1 MGAFLRKFLAIVLVI
16 VLGILAAFGFLI
28 FQSDSTE
35 STLPKPIESAS
46 VPQGDGLDGY
56 YAQQL
61 EWSECS
67 DGFEC
72 SSFSAP
78 IDYANPADGAMQ
90 ISVIRKLA
98 TGTAQ
103 GSLVLN
109 PGGPGGSGIEYTT
122 YAEYVV
128 SDTLRENF
136 DIVGFDPRGV
146 GFSTPVECLDDE
158 QTEEYIAL
166 DGSPDDQTEIDQAQ
180 AMSELFAQSC
190 ATNSPDTYKF
200 LDTISAARDVD
211 ILRALLGD
219 EKLNWLGK
227 SYGTFLG
234 ATYAD
239 LFPERVGRMLLDGAI
254 DPMLTNEKLSYG
266 QALGFELALTRFVDD
281 CVTKS
286 DCPLSA
292 SGAAGVSEVG
302 DLLIKLDAN
311 PITLDDGRLF
321 TQAMGTLGVVG
332 SLYDKQY
339 GWPELRTNLGLA
351 FDGDFSGLASSVD
364 FYTGR
369 QSDGSYKDNSND
381 AIAAVNCL
389 DRPDRATTEE
399 TAALASVWKKV
410 ATNFG
415 EYLAWS
421 NISCSYWQAEATG
434 VPKEITAP
442 GTPTI
447 LVVGTV
453 NDPATPYAW
462 SQALAAQLSKGVLLT
477 LDGDGHTAYYQGSKC
492 IDEIVDNFYLTGE
505 AEDGI
510 TCTDGP

>member
-98 TGTAQ
+98 TGTAL

-190 ATNSPDTYKF
+190 AINSPDTYKF

-254 DPMLTNEKLSYG
+254 DPTLTNEKLSFG

-302 DLLIKLDAN
+302 DLLIALDAN

-351 FDGDFSGLASSVD
+351 FDDDFSGLASSVD

-389 DRPDRATTEE
+389 DRPDRATTEQ
-399 TAALASVWKKV
+399 TVALASEWKKV
-410 ATNFG
+410 APNFG

>member
-1 MGAFLRKFLAIVLVI
+1 VLLRKFLAIVLVI
-16 VLGILAAFGFLI
+16 FVAIVATLGYQIT
-28 FQSDSTE
+28 QSDPADS
-35 STLPKPIESAS
+35 SSPKPSASAS
-46 VPQGDGLDGY
+46 VPQGDGLEGY
-56 YAQQL
+56 YSQPL
-61 EWSECS
+61 DWSDCN

-72 SSFSAP
+72 ATFTVP
-78 IDYANPADGAMQ
+78 IDYANPADGAME

-98 TGTAQ
+98 TGTAL

-122 YAEYVV
+122 YVDFV
-128 SDTLRENF
+128 ISQTLRENF

-146 GFSTPVECLDDE
+146 GQSTPVECLDDQ

-180 AMSELFAQSC
+180 EMAKLFGQTC

-200 LDTISAARDVD
+200 LDTVSATKDID

-254 DPMLTNEKLSYG
+254 DPTLSNEQLSYG
-266 QALGFELALTRFVDD
+266 QALGFELALERFVDH
-281 CVTKS
+281 CVTQS

-292 SGAAGVSEVG
+292 SGAAGVSEVSE
-302 DLLIKLDAN
+302 LLNQLDAN
-311 PITLDDGRLF
+311 PVTLEDGRLF

-339 GWPELRTNLGLA
+339 GWPDLRTNLGLA
-351 FDGDFSGLASSVD
+351 FDNDFSGLASSVD

-369 QSDGSYKDNSND
+369 QSDASFKDNSND

-389 DRPDRATTEE
+389 DRPDRATTEQ
-399 TAALASVWKKV
+399 TIALANEWKQT
-410 ATNFG
+410 APNFG

-421 NISCSYWQAEATG
+421 NISCSYWQADATG
-434 VPKEITAP
+434 VPKEIAAL

-453 NDPATPYAW
+453 NDPATPYEW
-462 SQALAAQLSKGVLLT
+462 SQALASQLSKGVLLT
-477 LDGDGHTAYYQGSKC
+477 LDGDGHTAYYQGSEC
-492 IDEIVDNFYLTGE
+492 IDEVVDNFYLTGE
-505 AEDGI
+505 AEADI
-510 TCTDGP
+510 ICTDGP

>member
-1 MGAFLRKFLAIVLVI
+1 MGAYLRKFLAIVLAIFVGIMATIGYRVI
-16 VLGILAAFGFLI
+16 
-28 FQSDSTE
+28 QSDPADS
-35 STLPKPIESAS
+35 SSPKPSASAS
-46 VPQGDGLDGY
+46 VPEGDGLDGY

-61 EWSECS
+61 EWSNCN

-72 SSFSAP
+72 STFNVP

-90 ISVIRKLA
+90 ISAIRKLA
-98 TGTAQ
+98 TGTAL

-146 GFSTPVECLDDE
+146 GQSTPVECLDDAK
-158 QTEEYIAL
+158 TEEYIAL
-166 DGSPDDQTEIDQAQ
+166 DGSPDDQTEVDQAQ

-200 LDTISAARDVD
+200 LDTISATRDID

-239 LFPERVGRMLLDGAI
+239 LFPDRVGRMLLDGAI
-254 DPMLTNEKLSYG
+254 DPTLTNEQLSYG
-266 QALGFELALTRFVDD
+266 QALGFELALSRFVDD
-281 CVTKS
+281 CATKS

-302 DLLIKLDAN
+302 DLLIELDAN
-311 PITLDDGRLF
+311 PVKLDDGRLF

-339 GWPELRTNLGLA
+339 GWPELRKNLGLA
-351 FDGDFSGLASSVD
+351 FDDDYSGLAASVD

-369 QSDGSYKDNSND
+369 ESDGSFKDNSND

-389 DRPDRATTEE
+389 DRPDRATVDQTI
-399 TAALASVWKKV
+399 ALASEWKKV
-410 ATNFG
+410 APNFG

-447 LVVGTV
+447 LVVGTI

-462 SQALAAQLSKGVLLT
+462 SQSLASQLSKGVLLT

-492 IDEIVDNFYLTGE
+492 IDKVVDNFYLTGE
-505 AEDGI
+505 AESGI

>member
-1 MGAFLRKFLAIVLVI
+1 MIFVAIVATI
-16 VLGILAAFGFLI
+16 GYQIT
-28 FQSDSTE
+28 QSDPADS
-35 STLPKPIESAS
+35 SSPKPSAS

-61 EWSECS
+61 EWSDCS

-72 SSFSAP
+72 ATFTVP
-78 IDYANPADGAMQ
+78 IDYANPADGAME
-90 ISVIRKLA
+90 ISAIRKLA
-98 TGTAQ
+98 TGTAL

-122 YAEYVV
+122 YVEYVV
-128 SDTLRENF
+128 SDILRENF

-146 GFSTPVECLDDE
+146 GESTPVECLNDE

-190 ATNSPDTYKF
+190 ATNSPETYKF
-200 LDTISAARDVD
+200 LDTVSATRDID

-254 DPMLTNEKLSYG
+254 DPTLSNEQLSYG
-266 QALGFELALTRFVDD
+266 QALGFELALTRFVDH
-281 CVTKS
+281 CATQS

-292 SGAAGVSEVG
+292 SAAAGVSEVSG
-302 DLLIKLDAN
+302 LLKQLDAN
-311 PITLDDGRLF
+311 PVTLDDGRLF

-351 FDGDFSGLASSVD
+351 FEDDFSGLASSVD

-369 QSDGSYKDNSND
+369 QSDGSFKDNSND

-389 DRPDRATTEE
+389 DRPDRATTEQ
-399 TAALASVWKKV
+399 TVALATEWKKV
-410 ATNFG
+410 APNFG

-462 SQALAAQLSKGVLLT
+462 SQALASQLSKGVLLT
-477 LDGDGHTAYYQGSKC
+477 LDGDGHTAYYQGSDC
-492 IDEIVDNFYLTGE
+492 IDEVVDNFYLSGE
-505 AEDGI
+505 AEADVV
-510 TCTDGP
+510 CTDGP

>member
-1 MGAFLRKFLAIVLVI
+1 MI

-98 TGTAQ
+98 TGTAL

-234 ATYAD
+234 ATYAY

-254 DPMLTNEKLSYG
+254 DPTLTNEKLSYG

-292 SGAAGVSEVG
+292 SGAAGASEVG
-302 DLLIKLDAN
+302 DLLIELDAN

-399 TAALASVWKKV
+399 TAALASEWKKV
-410 ATNFG
+410 APNFG

-453 NDPATPYAW
+453 NDPATPYTW

>member
-1 MGAFLRKFLAIVLVI
+1 MI
-16 VLGILAAFGFLI
+16 VLGILAAFGYLI

-239 LFPERVGRMLLDGAI
+239 LFPERVGRILLDGAI
-254 DPMLTNEKLSYG
+254 DPTLTNEKLSFG

-281 CVTKS
+281 CATKS

-292 SGAAGVSEVG
+292 NGAAGVSEVG

-399 TAALASVWKKV
+399 TAALASEWKKV
-410 ATNFG
+410 APNFG

-442 GTPTI
+442 GTPTL

-453 NDPATPYAW
+453 NDPATPSAW

-492 IDEIVDNFYLTGE
+492 IDEIGDNFYLTGE

>member
-16 VLGILAAFGFLI
+16 VLGILAAFGYLI

-56 YAQQL
+56 YAQEL

-72 SSFSAP
+72 SSFSVP

-98 TGTAQ
+98 TGTAL
-103 GSLVLN
+103 GSLILN

-146 GFSTPVECLDDE
+146 GFSTPVECLDNE

-211 ILRALLGD
+211 ILRELLGD

-254 DPMLTNEKLSYG
+254 DPTLTNEKLSYG

-292 SGAAGVSEVG
+292 SGAAGASEVG
-302 DLLIKLDAN
+302 DLLIELDAN

-399 TAALASVWKKV
+399 TAALASEWKKV
-410 ATNFG
+410 APNFG

-462 SQALAAQLSKGVLLT
+462 SQALATQLSKGVLLT

>member
-46 VPQGDGLDGY
+46 VPQGEGLYGY

-72 SSFSAP
+72 SSFSVP

-180 AMSELFAQSC
+180 AMSELFGQSC

-254 DPMLTNEKLSYG
+254 DPTLTNEKLSFG

-302 DLLIKLDAN
+302 DLLIELDAN
-311 PITLDDGRLF
+311 PISLDDGRLF

-351 FDGDFSGLASSVD
+351 FDDDFSGLASSVD

-399 TAALASVWKKV
+399 TAALASEWKKV
-410 ATNFG
+410 APNFG

-462 SQALAAQLSKGVLLT
+462 SQALATQLSKGVLLT

>member
-1 MGAFLRKFLAIVLVI
+1 LRKFIAIILVI
-16 VLGILAAFGFLI
+16 FVGIVATLGYQVFDSNSASDGFA
-28 FQSDSTE
+28 
-35 STLPKPIESAS
+35 LPSESAS
-46 VPQGDGLDGY
+46 VPQGGGLDGY
-56 YAQQL
+56 YSQQL
-61 EWSECS
+61 DWSDCS
-67 DGFEC
+67 SGFEC
-72 SSFSAP
+72 TSFSVP
-78 IDYANPADGAMQ
+78 IDYANPADGAMR
-90 ISVIRKLA
+90 IAVIRKLA
-98 TGTAQ
+98 TETAL

-146 GFSTPVECLDDE
+146 GQSTPVECLDDE
-158 QTEEYIAL
+158 QTDEYVAL
-166 DGSPDDQTEIDQAQ
+166 DGSPDNQVEIDQAV
-180 AMSELFAQSC
+180 AMSKLFANTC
-190 ATNSPDTYKF
+190 ASNSPKIFAF
-200 LDTISAARDVD
+200 LDTVSATRDID

-239 LFPERVGRMLLDGAI
+239 LFPDRVGRMLLDGGI
-254 DPMLTNEKLSYG
+254 DPTLTNEQLSLG
-266 QALGFELALTRFVDD
+266 QALGFELALSRFVDD
-281 CVTKS
+281 CATRN

-292 SGAAGVSEVG
+292 SGSAGVSEVA
-302 DLLIKLDAN
+302 DLLAELDAN
-311 PITLDDGRLF
+311 PVALDDGRLF

-339 GWPELRTNLGLA
+339 GWQELRINLSLA

-369 QSDGSYKDNSND
+369 QTDGSYKDNSTD

-389 DRPDRATTEE
+389 DRPDRASVEKTV
-399 TAALASVWKKV
+399 ALASDWKRL
-410 ATNFG
+410 APNFG

-421 NISCSYWQAEATG
+421 NVSCSYWQAEATG

-453 NDPATPYAW
+453 NDPATPFAW
-462 SQALAAQLSKGVLLT
+462 SQALAKQLSRGVLLT
-477 LDGDGHTAYYQGSKC
+477 FDGDGHTAYYQGSKC

-505 AEDGI
+505 APADI
-510 TCTDGP
+510 ICTDGP

>member
-1 MGAFLRKFLAIVLVI
+1 MIFVGIVTT
-16 VLGILAAFGFLI
+16 LGYQVFDSNSASDGFA
-28 FQSDSTE
+28 
-35 STLPKPIESAS
+35 LPSESAS

-56 YAQQL
+56 YSQQL
-61 EWSECS
+61 DWSDCNS
-67 DGFEC
+67 GFEC
-72 SSFSAP
+72 TSFSVP

-90 ISVIRKLA
+90 IAVIRKLA
-98 TGTAQ
+98 TETAL

-146 GFSTPVECLDDE
+146 GQSTPVECLDDE
-158 QTEEYIAL
+158 QTDEYVAL
-166 DGSPDDQTEIDQAQ
+166 DGSPDNQVEIDQAV
-180 AMSELFAQSC
+180 AMSKLFANTC
-190 ATNSPDTYKF
+190 ASNSPKIFAF
-200 LDTISAARDVD
+200 LDTVSATRDID

-239 LFPERVGRMLLDGAI
+239 LFPDRVGRMLLDGGI
-254 DPMLTNEKLSYG
+254 DPTLTNEQLSYG
-266 QALGFELALTRFVDD
+266 QALGFELALSRFVDD
-281 CVTKS
+281 CATRN

-292 SGAAGVSEVG
+292 SGLAGVSEVA
-302 DLLIKLDAN
+302 DLLIELDAD
-311 PITLDDGRLF
+311 PVTLDDGRLF

-339 GWPELRTNLGLA
+339 GWPELRINLGLA

-369 QSDGSYKDNSND
+369 QSDGSFKDNSND

-389 DRPDRATTEE
+389 DRPDRATTEQ
-399 TAALASVWKKV
+399 TVALASEWKLD
-410 ATNFG
+410 APNFG

-453 NDPATPYAW
+453 NDPATPYEW
-462 SQALAAQLSKGVLLT
+462 SQALASQLSKGVLLT

-492 IDEIVDNFYLTGE
+492 IDEIVDNFYITGE
-505 AEDGI
+505 APDGI

>member
-16 VLGILAAFGFLI
+16 VLGILAAFGYLI
-28 FQSDSTE
+28 FQSDPTE

-98 TGTAQ
+98 TGTAL

-254 DPMLTNEKLSYG
+254 DPTLTNEKLSYG

-302 DLLIKLDAN
+302 DLLIELDAN

-399 TAALASVWKKV
+399 TAALASEWKKV
-410 ATNFG
+410 APNFG

-462 SQALAAQLSKGVLLT
+462 SQALAAQLSNAVLLT

>member
-180 AMSELFAQSC
+180 AMSELFGQSC
-190 ATNSPDTYKF
+190 ATNSPGTYKF

-254 DPMLTNEKLSYG
+254 DPTLTNEKLSFG

-302 DLLIKLDAN
+302 DLLIELDAN

-351 FDGDFSGLASSVD
+351 FDDDFSGLASSVD

-399 TAALASVWKKV
+399 TAALASEWKKV
-410 ATNFG
+410 APNFG

-462 SQALAAQLSKGVLLT
+462 SQALATQLSKGVLLT

>member
-1 MGAFLRKFLAIVLVI
+1 LGAFLRKFLAIVLVI
-16 VLGILAAFGFLI
+16 VLGILAAFGYLI

-56 YAQQL
+56 YAQEL

-98 TGTAQ
+98 TGTAL

-190 ATNSPDTYKF
+190 ATNSPETYKF

-254 DPMLTNEKLSYG
+254 DPTLTNEKLSYG

-302 DLLIKLDAN
+302 DLLIELDAN

-399 TAALASVWKKV
+399 TAALASEWKKV
-410 ATNFG
+410 APNFG

>member
-98 TGTAQ
+98 TGTAL

-190 ATNSPDTYKF
+190 AINSPDTYKF

-254 DPMLTNEKLSYG
+254 DPTLTNEKLSFG

-302 DLLIKLDAN
+302 DLLIELDAN

-399 TAALASVWKKV
+399 TAALASEWKKV
-410 ATNFG
+410 APNFG

>member
-1 MGAFLRKFLAIVLVI
+1 LGAFLRKFLAIVLVI
-16 VLGILAAFGFLI
+16 VLGILAAFGYLI

-46 VPQGDGLDGY
+46 VPQGEGLDGY

-254 DPMLTNEKLSYG
+254 DPTLTNEKLSFG

-302 DLLIKLDAN
+302 DLLIELDAN

-351 FDGDFSGLASSVD
+351 FDDDFSGLASSVD

-399 TAALASVWKKV
+399 TAALASEWKKV
-410 ATNFG
+410 APNFG

-462 SQALAAQLSKGVLLT
+462 SQALATQLSKGVLLT

>member
-1 MGAFLRKFLAIVLVI
+1 MGALLRKFLAVVLAVFVGIVATLGYR
-16 VLGILAAFGFLI
+16 VL
-28 FQSDSTE
+28 STDPSE
-35 STLPKPIESAS
+35 TGSPTPSQSAS
-46 VPQGDGLDGY
+46 VPQGAGLEGY

-61 EWSECS
+61 EWSECNS
-67 DGFEC
+67 GFEC
-72 SSFSAP
+72 SVFSVP
-78 IDYANPADGAMQ
+78 IDYLNPGNGAMQ

-98 TGTAQ
+98 SGTAL

-122 YAEYVV
+122 YVEFVV
-128 SDTLRENF
+128 SETLRENF

-146 GFSTPVECLDDE
+146 GQSTPVECLSDQ

-180 AMSELFAQSC
+180 AMSELFGQAC
-190 ATNSPDTYKF
+190 AKNSPDTYKF
-200 LDTISAARDVD
+200 LDTVSATKDID

-254 DPMLTNEKLSYG
+254 DPTLTNEQLSYG
-266 QALGFELALTRFVDD
+266 QALGFELALTRFVDH
-281 CVTKS
+281 CATQS
-286 DCPLSA
+286 DCPLDA
-292 SGAAGVSEVG
+292 SGAAGVSEVS
-302 DLLIKLDAN
+302 DLLNKLDAN
-311 PITLDDGRLF
+311 PVSLDDGRLF

-339 GWPELRTNLGLA
+339 GWPDLRTNLGLA
-351 FDGDFSGLASSVD
+351 FDGDFSGLAASVD

-369 QSDGSYKDNSND
+369 QSDGSFKDNSND

-389 DRPDRATTEE
+389 DRPDRATTEQ
-399 TAALASVWKKV
+399 TIALANEWKQT
-410 ATNFG
+410 APNFG

-434 VPKEITAP
+434 VPKEIVAP

-462 SQALAAQLSKGVLLT
+462 SQALASQLSKGVLLT
-477 LDGDGHTAYYQGSKC
+477 LDGDGHTAYYQGSNC
-492 IDEIVDNFYLTGE
+492 IDEVVDNFYLTGE
-505 AEDGI
+505 AEADI
-510 TCTDGP
+510 VCTDGP

>member
-1 MGAFLRKFLAIVLVI
+1 MRKFLAIVLVI
-16 VLGILAAFGFLI
+16 VLGILAAFGYLI

-56 YAQQL
+56 YAQEL

-72 SSFSAP
+72 SSFSVP

-98 TGTAQ
+98 TGTAL
-103 GSLVLN
+103 GSLILN

-146 GFSTPVECLDDE
+146 GFSTPVECLDNE

-211 ILRALLGD
+211 ILRELLGD

-254 DPMLTNEKLSYG
+254 DPTLTNEKLSYG

-292 SGAAGVSEVG
+292 SGAAGASEVG
-302 DLLIKLDAN
+302 DLLIELDAN

-389 DRPDRATTEE
+389 DRPDRATTEQ
-399 TAALASVWKKV
+399 TVALASEWKKV
-410 ATNFG
+410 APNFG

-421 NISCSYWQAEATG
+421 NIGCSYWQAEATG

>member
-1 MGAFLRKFLAIVLVI
+1 MGAFLRKFLAIVLATLVAI
-16 VLGILAAFGFLI
+16 VATLGYLVVQLDPADGTYAEP
-28 FQSDSTE
+28 S
-35 STLPKPIESAS
+35 ESAS
-46 VPQGDGLDGY
+46 IPQGDGLDGY

-61 EWSECS
+61 EWSECNNV
-67 DGFEC
+67 FEC
-72 SSFSAP
+72 SYFSVP
-78 IDYANPADGAMQ
+78 IDYTNPADGAMR

-98 TGTAQ
+98 TGSAQ

-122 YAEYVV
+122 YVEYVV
-128 SDTLRENF
+128 SASLRENF

-146 GFSTPVECLDDE
+146 GQSTPVECLNDE

-166 DGSPDDQTEIDQAQ
+166 DGSPDDQIEIDQAQ
-180 AMSELFAQSC
+180 EMAELFGQTC

-200 LDTISAARDVD
+200 LDTVSATRDID

-239 LFPERVGRMLLDGAI
+239 LFPDRVGRMLLDGAI
-254 DPMLTNEKLSYG
+254 DPTLTNKQLSYG
-266 QALGFELALTRFVDD
+266 QALGFELALNRFVDD
-281 CVTKS
+281 CSTES

-302 DLLIKLDAN
+302 DLLIELDAN
-311 PITLDDGRLF
+311 PVTLDDGRLF

-369 QSDGSYKDNSND
+369 QLDGSYKDNSND

-389 DRPDRATTEE
+389 DRPDRATTEQ
-399 TAALASVWKKV
+399 TVALASEWKLM
-410 ATNFG
+410 APNFG

-421 NISCSYWQAEATG
+421 NISCSYWQADATG

-453 NDPATPYAW
+453 YDPATPYAW
-462 SQALAAQLSKGVLLT
+462 SQALVSQLSKGVLLT
-477 LDGDGHTAYYQGSKC
+477 LDGDGHTAYYQGSRC

-505 AEDGI
+505 APAGI

>member
-1 MGAFLRKFLAIVLVI
+1 LGAFLRKFLAIVLVI
-16 VLGILAAFGFLI
+16 VLGILAAFGYLI
-28 FQSDSTE
+28 FQSDPTE

-72 SSFSAP
+72 SSFSVP

-98 TGTAQ
+98 TGTAL

-109 PGGPGGSGIEYTT
+109 PGGPGVSGIEYTT

-190 ATNSPDTYKF
+190 ATNSPETYKF

-254 DPMLTNEKLSYG
+254 DPTLTNEKLSYG

-302 DLLIKLDAN
+302 DLLIELDAN

-399 TAALASVWKKV
+399 TAALASEWKKV
-410 ATNFG
+410 APNFG

>member
-16 VLGILAAFGFLI
+16 VLGILAAFGYLI
-28 FQSDSTE
+28 FKSDPTD

-56 YAQQL
+56 YAQEL

-98 TGTAQ
+98 TGTAL

-190 ATNSPDTYKF
+190 ATNSPETYKF

-254 DPMLTNEKLSYG
+254 DPTLTNEKLSYG

-302 DLLIKLDAN
+302 DLLIELDAN

-399 TAALASVWKKV
+399 TAALASEWKKV
-410 ATNFG
+410 APNFG

-462 SQALAAQLSKGVLLT
+462 SQALATQLSKGVLLT

>member
-1 MGAFLRKFLAIVLVI
+1 LRKFLAVVLAILVGI
-16 VLGILAAFGFLI
+16 IATLGYRIITA
-28 FQSDSTE
+28 DSE
-35 STLPKPIESAS
+35 SATSPKPIESAS
-46 VPQGDGLDGY
+46 VPAGVGLEGY
-56 YAQQL
+56 YDQQL
-61 EWSECS
+61 EWSECN
-67 DGFEC
+67 GQFEC
-72 SSFSAP
+72 ATFSVP
-78 IDYANPADGAMQ
+78 IDYANPANGAMQ
-90 ISVIRKLA
+90 ISAIRKIA
-98 TGTAQ
+98 TGSSQ
-103 GSLVLN
+103 GSLILN

-146 GFSTPVECLDDE
+146 GESTPVECLSDE

-166 DGSPDDQTEIDQAQ
+166 DGSPDNQTEIDQAQ
-180 AMSELFAQSC
+180 AMSELFAQTC
-190 ATNSPDTYKF
+190 ATNSPDTFKF
-200 LDTISAARDVD
+200 LDTVSATRDID

-239 LFPERVGRMLLDGAI
+239 LFPDRVGRMLLDGAI
-254 DPMLTNEKLSYG
+254 DPTLSNEQLSYG

-286 DCPLSA
+286 DCPLDA
-292 SGAAGVSEVG
+292 SGAAGVSEVS
-302 DLLIKLDAN
+302 DLLADLDAN
-311 PITLDDGRLF
+311 PVTLDDGRLF

-339 GWPELRTNLGLA
+339 GWPELRENLALA
-351 FDGDFSGLASSVD
+351 FDGNFSGLATSVD

-369 QSDGSYKDNSND
+369 QADGSFKDNSND

-399 TAALASVWKKV
+399 TVALASEWKK
-410 ATNFG
+410 AAPNFG

-421 NISCSYWQAEATG
+421 NISCSYWLAEATG

-453 NDPATPYAW
+453 NDPATPYSW
-462 SQALAAQLSKGVLLT
+462 SQALASQLSKGVLLT
-477 LDGDGHTAYYQGSKC
+477 LDGDGHTAYFQGSSC

-505 AEDGI
+505 APADI
-510 TCTDGP
+510 ICTDGP

>member
-1 MGAFLRKFLAIVLVI
+1 MIFVGIVGTLGYRVTGA
-16 VLGILAAFGFLI
+16 
-28 FQSDSTE
+28 DSTDT
-35 STLPKPIESAS
+35 SSPGPSQSAS
-46 VPQGDGLDGY
+46 VPQGDGLEGY
-56 YAQQL
+56 YSQQL
-61 EWSECS
+61 EWSDCN

-72 SSFSAP
+72 GSFSVP
-78 IDYANPADGAMQ
+78 TDYANPSDGAMQ
-90 ISVIRKLA
+90 ISAIRKLA
-98 TGTAQ
+98 TGDSL

-122 YAEYVV
+122 YAEYVI

-146 GFSTPVECLDDE
+146 GQSTPVECLNDE

-166 DGSPDDQTEIDQAQ
+166 DGSPDNQTEIDQAQ
-180 AMSELFAQSC
+180 EMAELFGKACS
-190 ATNSPDTYKF
+190 TNSPDTFRF
-200 LDTISAARDVD
+200 LDTVSATRDID

-239 LFPERVGRMLLDGAI
+239 LFPDRVGRMLLDGGI
-254 DPMLTNEKLSYG
+254 DPTLTNEQLSYG
-266 QALGFELALTRFVDD
+266 QALGFELALERFVDD
-281 CVTKS
+281 CAKES
-286 DCPLSA
+286 DCPLDA
-292 SGAAGVSEVG
+292 SGAAGVSEVS
-302 DLLIKLDAN
+302 DLLADLDAN
-311 PITLDDGRLF
+311 PVTLDDGRLF

-332 SLYDKQY
+332 SLYDKLY
-339 GWPELRTNLGLA
+339 GWPDLRTNLGLA

-369 QSDGSYKDNSND
+369 QSDGSFKDNSND

-389 DRPDRATTEE
+389 DRPDRATTEQ
-399 TAALASVWKKV
+399 TVALASEWKKV
-410 ATNFG
+410 APNFG

-421 NISCSYWQAEATG
+421 NISCSYWLVEATG

-462 SQALAAQLSKGVLLT
+462 SQALASQLSKGVLLT
-477 LDGDGHTAYYQGSKC
+477 LDGDGHTAYYQGSSC
-492 IDEIVDNFYLTGE
+492 IDEVVDNFFLTGE
-505 AEDGI
+505 AEADI
-510 TCTDGP
+510 FCTDGP

>member
-98 TGTAQ
+98 TGTAL

-211 ILRALLGD
+211 ILRELLGD

-254 DPMLTNEKLSYG
+254 DPTLTNEKLSYG

-302 DLLIKLDAN
+302 DLLIELDAN

-399 TAALASVWKKV
+399 TAALASEWKKV
-410 ATNFG
+410 APNFG